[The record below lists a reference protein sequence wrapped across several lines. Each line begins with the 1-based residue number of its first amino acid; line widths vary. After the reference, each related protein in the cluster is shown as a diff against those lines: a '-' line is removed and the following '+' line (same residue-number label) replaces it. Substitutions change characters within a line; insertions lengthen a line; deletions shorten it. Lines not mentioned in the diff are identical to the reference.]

1 MKAKILVTGAFNA
14 GKTTFIHSISEIDP
28 VYTDKKMLDVD
39 ELTTVAMDF
48 GRITVDEELSLFLF
62 GTPGQERFDFMWD
75 ILKEDIIG
83 FILLVDSTLPQPEA
97 TEKILKFLTERT
109 DAPYVVACTKQ
120 DQENACHSAGA
131 FACAKRTQA
140 EHQECDGDDQER
152 PCKVDSEGEHR
163 ALPEIRFGAY

>member
-28 VYTDKKMLDVD
+28 VYTDKKMADTD

-48 GRITVDEELSLFLF
+48 GRITVDEGLSLFLF

-83 FILLVDSTLPQPEA
+83 FIILVDSTTPD
-97 TEKILKFLTERT
+97 TDTTLKMLKVFSERS
-109 DAPYVVACTKQ
+109 DIPYVVACTKQ
-120 DQENACHSAGA
+120 DQKGA
-131 FACAKRTQA
+131 VSLETIKQSLQLGDVPVLSCVATDRDSVREVLLVLLHEILKRI
-140 EHQECDGDDQER
+140 
-152 PCKVDSEGEHR
+152 S
-163 ALPEIRFGAY
+163 